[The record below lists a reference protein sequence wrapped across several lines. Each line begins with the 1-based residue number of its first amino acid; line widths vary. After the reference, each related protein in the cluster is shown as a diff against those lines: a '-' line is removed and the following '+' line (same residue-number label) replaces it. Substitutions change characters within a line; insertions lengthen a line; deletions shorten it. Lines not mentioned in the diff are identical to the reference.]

1 MSHFFCS
8 SDRNGV
14 KIESVRACDKLKVSF
29 KTQKKQIMKFINPKI
44 DYAFK
49 KIFGS
54 EQSQQILISF
64 LNAIVYDGEK
74 IIQSLT
80 IKNPY
85 NPGQV
90 LNLKDT
96 YLDVKAV
103 LNDGSIVVIEMQV
116 ASMAAF
122 DKRVAYNLTKAYA
135 NQLTKG
141 EYYPKLNPAI
151 AVTITDFILLKES
164 AKVINKFVFQEEEEE
179 DLKILEKELRLI
191 FVEIPKFNKSLSELQ
206 TLTDKWIYFLK
217 EAALLE
223 EIPANL
229 GEVSEIEWAL
239 NLASQANMT
248 PEEFEIVD
256 RRGMMLQDERGRITY
271 AEEKGGKRLIMRLL
285 KKRFGEIPDEISRQI
300 ESLSIENLEDLG
312 EEILDFKGL
321 EDLVNWL
328 KGF

>member
-1 MSHFFCS
+1 
-8 SDRNGV
+8 
-14 KIESVRACDKLKVSF
+14 
-29 KTQKKQIMKFINPKI
+29 MKFINPKI

-64 LNAIVYDGEK
+64 LNAIIYDGEK

-80 IKNPY
+80 IINPY

-90 LNLKDT
+90 LSLKDT

-116 ASMAAF
+116 ASMTAF

-135 NQLTKG
+135 NQLRKG
-141 EYYPKLNPAI
+141 EDYPLLNPAI
-151 AVTITDFILLKES
+151 AVTIADFILLKES
-164 AKVINKFVFQEEEEE
+164 KKIINKFVFKEEEEKN
-179 DLKILEKELRLI
+179 LKILEKELRLI
-191 FVEIPKFNKSLSELQ
+191 FVELPKFKKSLSELK

-223 EIPANL
+223 EIPENL
-229 GEVSEIEWAL
+229 GEVSEIELAL

-256 RRGMMLQDERGRITY
+256 KRGMMLQDERGRITY
-271 AEEKGGKRLIMRLL
+271 AEQKGGNRLIMRLL
-285 KKRFGEIPDEISRQI
+285 KKRFGELTEEISGQI
-300 ESLSIENLEDLG
+300 ESLSIEDLESLGEDFLDFNSLEDLA
-312 EEILDFKGL
+312 
-321 EDLVNWL
+321 NWL
-328 KGF
+328 KGR